1 MLGSLRITDLG
12 VTLLQQNQQALV
24 SYQKKNNF
32 IKKFCSFF
40 EITMV
45 KIVQLYETCPSKM

>member
-32 IKKFCSFF
+32 IKKN
-40 EITMV
+40 
-45 KIVQLYETCPSKM
+45 L